1 VAARRSVRSRAVLVD
16 AWLPRAAARHPDRP
30 AINAL
35 TYGELLAEV
44 DATARRLAGRGVR
57 PFDRVGIALVPGEG
71 FCIALHAVLRL
82 GAVAVPV
89 DVRLRARERARVIE
103 GTTTVIDGPIIGTPA
118 AEARLRERHDLDA
131 PAIVVHTSGTSGAPK
146 PVDLTFGNW
155 LWSALGSAV
164 ALGLDPDER
173 WLCALPL
180 SHVGGL
186 SIVMRSAIYGTTAL
200 VHERFDTDRV
210 LDTLMDDGPT
220 MVSLVP
226 TTLQR
231 LLDAGLRQPPAL
243 RWALLGGAPATNAL
257 QGRAAAAGVRVAPT
271 YGLTEACSQ
280 VTTLGAPLFCTKVRI
295 AGDAE
300 ILVSGPT
307 VAPGA
312 RPSIATGDLGEWGP
326 DGALRILGRK
336 ADTIISGGENVAPAE
351 VEAVLEA
358 HPDVIEAAVHGRA
371 HPEWGEAVVATVVA
385 EPDLEADEL
394 RAWCAARLASYKVP
408 KEIAFTTT
416 LPRTPS
422 GKLVR
427 RDL

>member
-1 VAARRSVRSRAVLVD
+1 MEATFHPVQVD
-16 AWLPRAAARHPDRP
+16 AWLPRAAARHPDRL

-35 TYGELLAEV
+35 TYAQLLAEV

-57 PFDRVGIALVPGEG
+57 VGDRVAIALPPGDA

-82 GAVAVPV
+82 GAVAVPI
-89 DVRLRARERARVIE
+89 DLRLTARERERIATGAVE
-103 GTTTVIDGPIIGTPA
+103 VVDGPVIA
-118 AEARLRERHDLDA
+118 SQDSEARLRDRHALDA

-146 PVDLTFGNW
+146 EVVLTYGNW

-164 ALGLDPDER
+164 ALGLDRDER

-180 SHVGGL
+180 THVGGL
-186 SIVMRSAIYGTTAL
+186 SIVLRSAIYGTTAI
-200 VHERFDTDRV
+200 VHERFETERV
-210 LDTLMDDGPT
+210 LETLMAHGGPT
-220 MVSLVP
+220 IVSLVP

-231 LLDAGLRQPPAL
+231 LLDAGLRDPPAL
-243 RWALLGGAPATNAL
+243 RWALLGGAPSTTAL

-280 VTTLGAPLFCTKVRI
+280 VTTLGAPLFCTRVRL
-295 AGDAE
+295 APDRE

-307 VAPGA
+307 VAPGSG
-312 RPSIATGDLGEWGP
+312 PVLATGDLGEWSS
-326 DGALRILGRK
+326 DGALRVIGRK

-371 HPEWGEAVVATVVA
+371 DPQWGEAVVATVVA
-385 EPDLEADEL
+385 GDGVEADEL

-408 KEIAFTTT
+408 KEIGFARS
-416 LPRTPS
+416 LPRTGS
-422 GKLVR
+422 GKLLR
-427 RDL
+427 RELR

>member
-1 VAARRSVRSRAVLVD
+1 VLVD

-30 AINAL
+30 AVNAL
-35 TYGELLAEV
+35 TYAELLAEV

-57 PFDRVGIALVPGEG
+57 PRERVGIALPPGEA
-71 FCIALHAVLRL
+71 FCVALHAVLRL

-89 DVRLRARERARVIE
+89 DARLRARERAHVIE
-103 GTTTVIDGPIIGTPA
+103 GTATVIDGPVIGTPA
-118 AEARLRERHDLDA
+118 AEARLRDRHDLAA
-131 PAIVVHTSGTSGAPK
+131 PAIVVHTSGTSATPK
-146 PVDLTFGNW
+146 AVELTYGNW

-164 ALGLDPDER
+164 ALGLDPAER

-186 SIVMRSAIYGTTAL
+186 SIVLRSAIYATTAI
-200 VHERFDTDRV
+200 VHERFDTQRV
-210 LDTLMDDGPT
+210 VDALMDGRAT

-280 VTTLGAPLFCTKVRI
+280 VTTLGAPLFCTKVRL
-295 AGDAE
+295 ATDSE

-307 VAPGA
+307 VARSAGPV
-312 RPSIATGDLGEWGP
+312 IATGDLGEWGP

-336 ADTIISGGENVAPAE
+336 ADTIITGGENVAPAE

-358 HPDVIEAAVHGRA
+358 HPDVLEAAVHGRRDA
-371 HPEWGEAVVATVVA
+371 EWGQAVVATVVA
-385 EPDLEADEL
+385 DPGLEEDEL
-394 RAWCAARLASYKVP
+394 RAWCASRLASFKVP
-408 KEIAFTTT
+408 KEIAFTAA

>member
-1 VAARRSVRSRAVLVD
+1 VLVD

-30 AINAL
+30 AINGL
-35 TYGELLAEV
+35 TYAELLAEV
-44 DATARRLAGRGVR
+44 DTTARRLAGRGVR
-57 PFDRVGIALVPGEG
+57 PFDRVGIALAPGES

-89 DVRLRARERARVIE
+89 DVRLSARERERVVE

-131 PAIVVHTSGTSGAPK
+131 PAIVVHTSGTSGTPK
-146 PVDLTFGNW
+146 AVELTFGNW

-164 ALGLDPDER
+164 ALGLDGEER

-200 VHERFDTDRV
+200 VHERFDTERV
-210 LDTLMDDGPT
+210 LDALMDDGPT

-231 LLDAGLRQPPAL
+231 LLDAGLRQPPTL
-243 RWALLGGAPATNAL
+243 RWALLGGAPAPNAL

-295 AGDAE
+295 AGDDE

-307 VAPGA
+307 VAPGSGA
-312 RPSIATGDLGEWGP
+312 SIATGDLGEWGP

-358 HPDVIEAAVHGRA
+358 HPDVVEAAVHGRA

-385 EPDLEADEL
+385 APDIEAEDL
-394 RAWCAARLASYKVP
+394 RAWCFARLAGFKVP
-408 KEIAFTTT
+408 KEITFTAT